1 MNSGFAQGSEFQPV
15 PKSSTLSTTE
25 LLMRAQ
31 AMLVNVLET
40 GHHRRAKRRLRQH
53 SPSLSYR
60 SDSSQSSHFSNDK
73 DQLDMRDER
82 LRRHRRRHRPND
94 DVVRFKVGSAT
105 PEPENVESEFVDDD
119 DEDEELVERLREMD
133 VTDLIDQ
140 RDVLTRQIVTSL
152 VALHQLNQELDRRR
166 RRKSYSTFRK
176 KDVVSSTLNS
186 HQTDGNE
193 TVAVGDSTGQFH
205 PT

>member
-1 MNSGFAQGSEFQPV
+1 M
-15 PKSSTLSTTE
+15 
-25 LLMRAQ
+25 LLKD
-31 AMLVNVLET
+31 LET
-40 GHHRRAKRRLRQH
+40 GQHRRVKRRLRQH
-53 SPSLSYR
+53 SPSLSYK

-105 PEPENVESEFVDDD
+105 PEAENDENELIDDDDD

-176 KDVVSSTLNS
+176 KDVCSPSQNC
-186 HQTDGNE
+186 HQTDGNR
-193 TVAVGDSTGQFH
+193 QH
-205 PT
+205 